1 MLKMLLG
8 TLLMVFLIF
17 AIGSVVLEEF
27 PGAQPLWEEGK
38 VHAASLYETSLGKFG
53 MTGTLLLIIAI
64 CFLAGTSRKF

>member
-27 PGAQPLWEEGK
+27 PGAQPLWDESK
-38 VHAASLYETSLGKFG
+38 VHAVSLYQSSLGRFG
-53 MTGTLLLIIAI
+53 MTGTLLLIVAI
-64 CFLAGTSRKF
+64 CFLAGTSKRF

>member
-8 TLLMVFLIF
+8 TLLMIFLIL

-38 VHAASLYETSLGKFG
+38 VHAVSLYNSSLGKFG

-64 CFLAGTSRKF
+64 CFLAGTSKHY